1 MLFIIPVYGI
11 VKRCESVPLP
21 PLEGAWAAWY
31 GRRHAGMPPY
41 SWYVRRWLV
50 EIAAAQTP
58 HQQSWMENS
67 THQGARTPGQGR
79 QFKNSSI
86 RRAARATSPQGEA
99 CVIAVR
105 FVEILQESLL
115 PTGGSEIRP
124 YGCSADCRGR

>member
-1 MLFIIPVYGI
+1 M
-11 VKRCESVPLP
+11 S

-31 GRRHAGMPPY
+31 RRRHEGMPPY

-58 HQQSWMENS
+58 L
-67 THQGARTPGQGR
+67 
-79 QFKNSSI
+79 

-115 PTGGSEIRP
+115 PTGGHKGRP
-124 YGCSADCRGR
+124 YSTLSVVS